1 MPVEHVTGSERAAL
15 EHQFGPLQNVGDR
28 GDLVR
33 VPDEI
38 SKEHREIDATADL
51 VAVRKDTDG
60 VVDAARQPVATDVAS
75 AAKGEKDAAK

>member
-1 MPVEHVTGSERAAL
+1 MPVEHVTGTERAAL

-38 SKEHREIDATADL
+38 SKTHREIDQTADL
-51 VAVRKDTDG
+51 VAVHSDEDKA
-60 VVDAARQPVATDVAS
+60 VDAVRSPVATDVPS
-75 AAKGEKDAAK
+75 KAKGEEDK